1 MSIDSPQDLAGLTR
15 AGRAVAQTLQETRRQ
30 VRPGITTAQ
39 LDRIAAAVFRRWGA
53 RSAPALAY
61 GFPGTILISVND
73 EVVHGIPS
81 DRMVQPGDLVKVDVT
96 AEVDG
101 YIADAASTVA
111 VPPVTRRH
119 RRLCQCARSAFNRA
133 LDAARAGR
141 PLNHIGRAVEREV
154 DRRGFTVLP
163 ELHGHGIGR
172 QIHEEPTVPN
182 YYDRRDNQPL
192 TEGLVITI
200 EPLISTGSNSTFE
213 DTDGWTVRTAD
224 GSFAAHHE
232 HTLVITGGRPL
243 ILTAA

>member
-1 MSIDSPQDLAGLTR
+1 MSIESPRDLAGLSR

-30 VRPGITTAQ
+30 VRAGVTTRQ
-39 LDRIAAAVFRRWGA
+39 LDRIAAGVFRRWGA
-53 RSAPALAY
+53 RSAPALVY

-81 DRMVQPGDLVKVDVT
+81 DRVVRPGDLVKVDVT

-101 YIADAASTVA
+101 YMADAASTVA
-111 VPPVTRRH
+111 VPPVSRRH
-119 RRLCQCARSAFNRA
+119 RGLCQCARTAFKCA
-133 LDAARAGR
+133 LEVARPGQ
-141 PLNHIGRAVEREV
+141 PLNLIGRAVESQVES
-154 DRRGFTVLP
+154 RGFSILP

-172 QIHEEPTVPN
+172 LIHEEPTVPN
-182 YYDRRDNQPL
+182 YYDPAADQPL

-200 EPLISTGSNSTFE
+200 EPLISTGAKSTFE
-213 DTDGWTVRTAD
+213 DADGWTVRTVD

-243 ILTAA
+243 VLTAA